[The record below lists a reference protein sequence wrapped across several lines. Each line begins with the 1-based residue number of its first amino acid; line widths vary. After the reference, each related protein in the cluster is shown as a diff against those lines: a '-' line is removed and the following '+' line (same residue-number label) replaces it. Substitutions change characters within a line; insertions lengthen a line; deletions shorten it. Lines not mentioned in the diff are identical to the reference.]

1 MLEMGKESHGKKG
14 MDVAGE
20 GEKGEMRHDEEGQKQ
35 ERWAFAEHGW
45 QGLFAL
51 FGLAGPIIVEPTVC
65 IL

>member
-1 MLEMGKESHGKKG
+1 M
-14 MDVAGE
+14 AGE
-20 GEKGEMRHDEEGQKQ
+20 GEEGEMRHDEEGQKQ

-45 QGLFAL
+45 QGLLAL